1 MNVLDRPAGLLP
13 GGVTARHP
21 LAEQQRGLWYLQ
33 QLAPHCGAYH
43 LLFSAEARLPAG
55 NDPATFDATHL
66 REALASMCAAHDV
79 LRTSLTAEDGEPWQW
94 VHAEVTPDIRL
105 VDATGL
111 DDDALRERARADSR
125 VPFDLS
131 VPPLWRVHLYDRGDG
146 RVLAVMVAHH
156 ALLDFWS
163 LGLVLQDFLARAG
176 LADATTAAATATIDG
191 AGFGDYAAVQSARRR
206 AASTDGAGD
215 PSLAFWREK
224 LRGLP
229 PTHGIP
235 LDRPR
240 PATQAYEGRSLAFA
254 LGAEASEGVRRLAR
268 DAGATP
274 FMVLLS
280 AYAVLVRRLGRE
292 DDVVIASPV
301 AGRTDRR
308 QRQQLGQF
316 VNTVLFR
323 VDVDLDQSFSA
334 LLAQVRATVVD
345 GMRYQDCGFSTLVE
359 ALAPVRDP
367 SMPPLAQIAF
377 AWERLPLL
385 QAFENFFLH
394 DPADSELA
402 LGALRLHPFAVPQQE
417 GQFDLALEMGGE
429 RDGAYQGVLKYQSGL
444 WELPTLQRFVA
455 SFSRLVEDLVADPQA
470 PLHAARLADDA
481 TADAWLRAGDGPVRT
496 LDGRDTLQAIAAQVA
511 RTPEAIA
518 VIDGATQWSYATLW
532 RRAGQVARALRAH
545 GVGAG
550 DLVGLMLP
558 RDARLLVALLG
569 IWRAQAAYVPLD
581 PDFPADRLRHIA
593 DDAALSALVSERA
606 LQAEWPTTAPAVC
619 LDALA
624 DDAEVASDAD
634 VAEAP
639 AGEIAYVMFTSGS
652 TGKPKGVSVGHR
664 SVANFLESMRELL
677 AVGADAR
684 LLAVTTP
691 AFDISVLELLLPLI
705 VGARTCIADGADIR
719 DGQRLMQRIEDWNI
733 DLMQATPATWK
744 MLVDAGWA
752 GAPRLLALCGGDA
765 LSSQLAVALLERT
778 TALWNVYGPTETTV
792 WSTAARIVDAER
804 IPIGTC
810 LHNTQA
816 YVLDERF
823 RPVPPGTLGELW
835 IGGDGLAIGYWNRP
849 ELTEDRFRVLDT
861 LPEAGRLY
869 RTGDLVRWHDGRF
882 EHHGRLDFQVKLRG
896 YRIELGEIE
905 NALRTL
911 PGVSDAVVGL
921 REDRP
926 GDKRLVA
933 YVIATADAA
942 ETALSPAELRAGLR
956 QSLPEYMVPSAFVRL
971 EAFPQTAN
979 RKIDRK
985 ALPKPEEGAI
995 DTDYVA
1001 PRDALEIG
1009 IAAQFAALLG
1019 IERVGLHDGFF
1030 DLGGHSLL
1038 AVQLVA
1044 ALKRDYGVEL
1054 AVSELVQAPTVAELA
1069 CRVRGDG
1076 DAARTGLVIE
1086 LKKATEV
1093 RPLWLF
1099 HPIGGN
1105 IFCYLELAR
1114 ALAPGRPVLAV
1125 QSPAMDADG
1134 EAEVTVEAMA
1144 ARYLVEL
1151 RERQPHG
1158 PYLLG
1163 GWCFGG
1169 VIAFEV
1175 ARQLRAQGETVE
1187 RILAIDTR
1195 APIEANVPD
1204 DADDATLL
1212 SWFARD
1218 LATPY
1223 GKTLTVAPDTLR
1235 ALPNEAMFAHVL
1247 DAAKAIGVLP
1257 QDADERQIARY
1268 FEAYMANGMAL
1279 RMYFPEPE
1287 PLPVLLFVARD
1298 ETEDFGPQLG
1308 WDTLVG
1314 AALESVE
1321 VAGDHNSVMYSPQIA
1336 EVAARI
1342 DGAHPIQPLQGSAS

>member
-1 MNVLDRPAGLLP
+1 MNVLSQPSGLLP
-13 GGVTARHP
+13 CGVNTRHP
-21 LAEQQRGLWYLQ
+21 LAEQQLGLWYLQ

-43 LLFSAEARLPAG
+43 LLFSAEAALPPG
-55 NDPATFDATHL
+55 FDASFL

-79 LRTSLTAEDGEPWQW
+79 LRTSLAAEDGAPWQR
-94 VHAEVTPDIRL
+94 VHETVMPDIRI
-105 VDATGL
+105 VDAAGL
-111 DDDALRERARADSR
+111 DDATLRERARADSR
-125 VPFDLS
+125 VPFDLAA
-131 VPPLWRVHLYDRGDG
+131 PPLWRVHLYDRGDR
-146 RVLAVMVAHH
+146 RVLSVLVAHH

-176 LADATTAAATATIDG
+176 LSDAPASAVDG
-191 AGFGDYAAVQSARRR
+191 SGFGDYAAIQSARRR
-206 AASTDGAGD
+206 AAAADGVEDA
-215 PSLAFWREK
+215 SLAYWSWK
-224 LRGLP
+224 LRDLP
-229 PTHGIP
+229 PSHGIP

-240 PATQAYEGRSLAFA
+240 PSTQTYEGRSLPFA
-254 LGAEASEGVRRLAR
+254 LDATTSEGVRQLAR

-274 FMVLLS
+274 FMVLLA
-280 AYAVLVRRLGRE
+280 AYATLVRRLGRE

-323 VDVDLDQSFSA
+323 VDTDVEQSFSA
-334 LLAQVRATVVD
+334 LLTQVRALVVD
-345 GMRYQDCGFSTLVE
+345 GMRYQDCGFSRLVE

-385 QAFENFFLH
+385 QAFEAFFLQ
-394 DPADSELA
+394 DPAATELS
-402 LGALRLHPFAVPQQE
+402 LGAMRLRPFAVPQQE

-429 RDGAYQGVLKYQSGL
+429 RDGAYQGVLKYQSAL
-444 WELPTLQRFVA
+444 WEPATVQRFADAFV
-455 SFSRLVEDLVADPQA
+455 RLVADLVADPEA
-470 PLHAARLADDA
+470 PLHAARLGDA
-481 TADAWLRAGDGPVRT
+481 AASETWLRAGDGPVRA
-496 LDGRDTLQAIAAQVA
+496 LDGRDTLEAIAAQAA
-511 RTPEAIA
+511 RTPDAVA
-518 VIDGATQWSYATLW
+518 VIDAEGEWRYAALW
-532 RRAGQVARALRAH
+532 RRAGQVADALRAH
-545 GVGAG
+545 GVRPG
-550 DLVGLMLP
+550 DRVGLMLP
-558 RDARLLVALLG
+558 RGAQLLVALLG
-569 IWRAQAAYVPLD
+569 IWRARAAYVPLD

-593 DDAALSALVSERA
+593 DDAGLSALVSVRA
-606 LQAEWPTTAPAVC
+606 LEADWPTIAPAVC
-619 LDALA
+619 LDALPDAAPVVA
-624 DDAEVASDAD
+624 DAVVDAD
-634 VAEAP
+634 R
-639 AGEIAYVMFTSGS
+639 AGEIAYVMYTSGS
-652 TGKPKGVSVGHR
+652 TGKPKGVCVGHR
-664 SVANFLESMRELL
+664 SVANFIESMRELL
-677 AVGADAR
+677 DVGATMR

-691 AFDISVLELLLPLI
+691 AFDISVLELLLPLT
-705 VGARTCIADGADIR
+705 VGARVCIADGADIR
-719 DGQRLMQRIEDWNI
+719 DGQRLMQRIEDWGV

-744 MLVDAGWA
+744 MLVDAGWT
-752 GAPRLLALCGGDA
+752 GAPRLRALCGGDA
-765 LSSQLAVALLERT
+765 LSTQLAAALLERT
-778 TALWNVYGPTETTV
+778 AALWNVYGPTETTV
-792 WSTAARIVDAER
+792 WSTAARIVDAAR

-835 IGGDGLAIGYWNRP
+835 LGGDGLALGYWNLP
-849 ELTEDRFRVLDT
+849 ALTEDRFRTLDT
-861 LPEAGRLY
+861 LPGAGRLY

-905 NALRTL
+905 NALRAL
-911 PGVSDAVVGL
+911 PGVSDAVVSL

-933 YVIATADAA
+933 YVIPVETSAAADAPEA
-942 ETALSPAELRAGLR
+942 AFSGAELRAGLR
-956 QSLPEYMVPSAFVRL
+956 QSLPDYMVPSAFVRL
-971 EAFPQTAN
+971 DAFPQTAN

-985 ALPKPEEGAI
+985 ALPKPDESATE
-995 DTDYVA
+995 TDYVA

-1009 IAAQFAALLG
+1009 IAGQFGALLG
-1019 IERVGLHDGFF
+1019 IERVGLHDSFF

-1044 ALKRDYGVEL
+1044 ALKREYGVEL

-1069 CRVRGDG
+1069 CRVRGNADG
-1076 DAARTGLVIE
+1076 VQTGLVVA
-1086 LKKATEV
+1086 LKKAADT

-1114 ALAPGRPVLAV
+1114 SLAPGRPVLAI
-1125 QSPAMDADG
+1125 QSPAMEADG
-1134 EAEVTVEAMA
+1134 EAEVTVEGMA
-1144 ARYLVEL
+1144 ARYLAHL
-1151 RERQPHG
+1151 RERQPQG

-1169 VIAFEV
+1169 VIAFEM
-1175 ARQLRAQGETVE
+1175 ARQLRAEGEEVE
-1187 RILAIDTR
+1187 RILLIDTR

-1223 GKTLTVAPDTLR
+1223 GKTLTVAPETLR

-1257 QDADERQIARY
+1257 QDADDRQIARY

-1298 ETEDFGPQLG
+1298 ELEDFGPRLG
-1308 WDTLVG
+1308 WETLVG
-1314 AALESVE
+1314 DALEAID

-1342 DGAHPIQPLQGSAS
+1342 DRTHPPQPMEGFAS

>member
-1 MNVLDRPAGLLP
+1 MNVLSQPVGLLP
-13 GGVTARHP
+13 CGVNARHP
-21 LAEQQRGLWYLQ
+21 LAEQQLGLWYLQ

-43 LLFSAEARLPAG
+43 LLFSVEAVLPPG
-55 NDPATFDATHL
+55 FDASFLH
-66 REALASMCAAHDV
+66 EALAAMCAAHDV
-79 LRTSLTAEDGEPWQW
+79 LRTSLAAEDGAPWQR
-94 VHAEVTPDIRL
+94 VHETVPPDIRV
-105 VDATGL
+105 VDAAGL
-111 DDDALRERARADSR
+111 DDAALRERARTDSR
-125 VPFDLS
+125 VPFDLAT
-131 VPPLWRVHLYDRGDG
+131 PPLWRVHLYDRGDG
-146 RVLAVMVAHH
+146 RMLAVLVAHH

-176 LADATTAAATATIDG
+176 LADAPAPAVDG
-191 AGFGDYAAVQSARRR
+191 GGFGDYAAAQSARRR
-206 AASTDGAGD
+206 AVAANGVEDA
-215 PSLAFWREK
+215 SLAYWCRR
-224 LRGLP
+224 LSDLP

-235 LDRPR
+235 LDHPR
-240 PATQAYEGRSLAFA
+240 PSTQAYEGRSLPFA
-254 LGAEASEGVRRLAR
+254 LDVATSEGVRQLAR

-274 FMVLLS
+274 FMVLLA
-280 AYAVLVRRLGRE
+280 AYAALVRRLGRE

-323 VDVDLDQSFSA
+323 VDADVEQSFA
-334 LLAQVRATVVD
+334 TLLAQVRAAVID
-345 GMRYQDCGFSTLVE
+345 GMRHQDCGFSSLVE

-385 QAFENFFLH
+385 QAFEAFFLQG
-394 DPADSELA
+394 PAETELA
-402 LGALRLHPFAVPQQE
+402 LGAMRLRPFAVPQQE

-429 RDGAYQGVLKYQSGL
+429 RDGAFQGVLKYQTAL
-444 WELPTLQRFVA
+444 WEPATVQRFADAVV
-455 SFSRLVEDLVADPQA
+455 RLVGDLVADPDA
-470 PLHAARLADDA
+470 PLHAARLGDAA
-481 TADAWLRAGDGPVRT
+481 TAEAWLRAGDGPVRA

-511 RTPEAIA
+511 RTPDAIA
-518 VIDGATQWSYATLW
+518 VVDGATHWSYATLW
-532 RRAGQVARALRAH
+532 RRAGQIAQALRAH

-550 DLVGLMLP
+550 DRVGLMLP
-558 RDARLLVALLG
+558 RDARLPVALLG

-593 DDAALSALVSERA
+593 DDAALSALVSEHA

-619 LDALA
+619 LDALV
-624 DDAEVASDAD
+624 DDPGAAPI
-634 VAEAP
+634 AEAADAS
-639 AGEIAYVMFTSGS
+639 AGEIAYVMYTSGS
-652 TGKPKGVSVGHR
+652 TGKPKGVCVGHR

-677 AVGADAR
+677 GVDADMR

-705 VGARTCIADGADIR
+705 VGARVCIADSADIR
-719 DGQRLMQRIEDWNI
+719 DGQRLMQRIGDWNI

-744 MLVDAGWA
+744 MLVDAGWQ
-752 GAPRLLALCGGDA
+752 GAPRLRALCGGDA
-765 LSSQLAVALLERT
+765 LSAQLAAALLERT

-792 WSTAARIVDAER
+792 WSTAARIVDAAR

-816 YVLDERF
+816 YVLDEHF
-823 RPVPPGTLGELW
+823 RPVPPGTPGELW
-835 IGGDGLAIGYWNRP
+835 LGGDGLAIGYWNRP
-849 ELTEDRFRVLDT
+849 DLTEDRFRTLDT
-861 LPEAGRLY
+861 LPGAGRLY
-869 RTGDLVRWHDGRF
+869 RTGDLVRWHEGRF

-905 NALRTL
+905 NALRAL
-911 PGVSDAVVGL
+911 PGVSDAVVSL

-933 YVIATADAA
+933 YVIPADTSAATEASQ
-942 ETALSPAELRAGLR
+942 TAVSGAELRAGLR
-956 QSLPEYMVPSAFVRL
+956 QSLPDYMVPSAFVTL
-971 EAFPQTAN
+971 DAFPQTAN

-985 ALPKPEEGAI
+985 ALPKPEEGA
-995 DTDYVA
+995 TETNYVA

-1009 IAAQFAALLG
+1009 IAGQFGGLLG
-1019 IERVGLHDGFF
+1019 IERVGLHDSFF

-1044 ALKRDYGVEL
+1044 ALKREYGVEL

-1069 CRVRGDG
+1069 CRVRGNADG
-1076 DAARTGLVIE
+1076 VQTGLVVA
-1086 LKKATEV
+1086 LKKATDT

-1114 ALAPGRPVLAV
+1114 SLAPGRPVLAI
-1125 QSPAMDADG
+1125 QSPAMEADG
-1134 EAEVTVEAMA
+1134 EAEVTVEGMA
-1144 ARYLVEL
+1144 ARYLAHL

-1169 VIAFEV
+1169 VIAFEM
-1175 ARQLRAQGETVE
+1175 ARQLRAEGEEVE
-1187 RILAIDTR
+1187 RILLIDTR

-1223 GKTLTVAPDTLR
+1223 GKTLTVPPETLR
-1235 ALPNEAMFAHVL
+1235 ALPNDAMFAHVL

-1257 QDADERQIARY
+1257 QDADDRQIARY

-1287 PLPVLLFVARD
+1287 ALPVLLFVARD
-1298 ETEDFGPQLG
+1298 ELEDFGPRLG
-1308 WDTLVG
+1308 WETLVG
-1314 AALESVE
+1314 DALEAVD
-1321 VAGDHNSVMYSPQIA
+1321 VAGDHNSVMYAPQIA

-1342 DGAHPIQPLQGSAS
+1342 DRTHPPQPMEGFAS